1 MFITHI
7 KAVIHM
13 SYSYKGHMEREV
25 AIYSGKK
32 KPKPA
37 LEILITSPSYFKT
50 VDEKKS

>member
-25 AIYSGKK
+25 AIYSRKK
-32 KPKPA
+32 KQHQPS
-37 LEILITSPSYFKT
+37 LEILITSPSYFKNG
-50 VDEKKS
+50 